1 MNSLKPIK
9 RFSGFVDNWKISTLK
24 HCCSKITDGTHDTP
38 KQVSKGFPF
47 ITAIHVKESGIDF
60 NNCYYLPEDVHRT
73 IYNRCNPEYGDV
85 LIVNI
90 GAGVATSAFVNVEY
104 EFSLKYVALL
114 KPNRSILNGRFL
126 NYYQIFSK
134 KDITSKFLNGGAQS
148 FLSLK
153 DLSSIK
159 INLPSL
165 EEQTKIATFLSA
177 VDSKITSL
185 ERLVTHWQAYKKGI
199 MQQIFTQQLRF
210 KAPNGEDFPEWE
222 TKTLGEIGST
232 YNGLSG
238 KTKDDFGSG
247 FPYITYKSV
256 FDNSRV
262 DINRVEYVKVF
273 ISSNVED
280 KSEKQNKVEYG
291 DIFFTVSSETP
302 TEVGMSSVLLDEID
316 NCYLNSFCFGY
327 RLNDKVSF
335 NPKFFQHY
343 LRSSEMRKCI
353 SILAQG
359 STRYNISASNMM
371 NLEIIVPSSEEQTKI
386 ATFLSS
392 LDDKIAH
399 LQQQLTS
406 YRQFKKALLQQM
418 FV

>member
-1 MNSLKPIK
+1 MSRFPKIRYKDYSEDWKQNSLGEVCEAPMYGLNSSAKDYDGINK
-9 RFSGFVDNWKISTLK
+9 YIR
-24 HCCSKITDGTHDTP
+24 ITDID
-38 KQVSKGFPF
+38 
-47 ITAIHVKESGIDF
+47 EST
-60 NNCYYLPEDVHRT
+60 NLYNPNPLTSPESFTD
-73 IYNRCNPEYGDV
+73 EY
-85 LIVNI
+85 
-90 GAGVATSAFVNVEY
+90 
-104 EFSLKYVALL
+104 LL
-114 KPNRSILNGRFL
+114 KPNDLVFARTGASVGKSYLYNSNDGRLLFAGFL
-126 NYYQIFSK
+126 IRFRVKSTNN
-134 KDITSKFLNGGAQS
+134 SKFIFYQTLLDRYSQWVKVNSARSGQPGINAEE
-148 FLSLK
+148 FKTYEL
-153 DLSSIK
+153 
-159 INLPSL
+159 NLPTL

-185 ERLVTHWQAYKKGI
+185 ERLVSHWQAYKKGI

-210 KAPNGEDFPEWE
+210 KAPIGEDFPEWE

>member
-1 MNSLKPIK
+1 MVTKK
-9 RFSGFVDNWKISTLK
+9 RPNLSFKIFTEDWGIYKLEDLTEKISDGIHTTPQYSEDGEYYFINGNNLSNGKIIITETTKRVDSNEYNKLK
-24 HCCSKITDGTHDTP
+24 VHINSNTILLSINGTIGNIAYYGGEPVLLGKSAAYLNLKSKHNKSFVYYSLQSP
-38 KQVSKGFPF
+38 S
-47 ITAIHVKESGIDF
+47 VKSFF
-60 NNCYYLPEDVHRT
+60 NSELTGST
-73 IYNRCNPEYGDV
+73 IMN
-85 LIVNI
+85 
-90 GAGVATSAFVNVEY
+90 
-104 EFSLKYVALL
+104 
-114 KPNRSILNGRFL
+114 
-126 NYYQIFSK
+126 
-134 KDITSKFLNGGAQS
+134 
-148 FLSLK
+148 LSLTT
-153 DLSSIK
+153 IK
-159 INLPSL
+159 KTKIGLPSL

-185 ERLVTHWQAYKKGI
+185 ERLVSHWQAYKKGI